1 VRPNQKMP
9 RWTVIIV
16 LMLASAILG
25 AQSPLT
31 ITTESLPKGVTGLEY
46 SFQMTATGGTPPY
59 SFGYRSG
66 YPAEGLHMLYTGTWS
81 GRPTAAGSFP
91 IEIAVVDSKN
101 VTVSKSFSVIIE
113 WGLNV
118 TCVNCR
124 FPDGYV
130 GTPYVGT
137 VNLTVSGGVPPYR
150 LSPWRGCPSWY
161 RSADGQ
167 VVTGTP
173 TQVESYDCEVMVADA
188 GGRTGKAMTSIRIL
202 EGISLGGPSVLP
214 NGFVGRSYIT
224 FFPLTGPA
232 QSPLEWTVPSGSIPS
247 GLTLTGEG
255 ILQGQPTTGGY
266 FSFQLIVKDAVGRS
280 ATNSYSVEI
289 LPSPKLSADSLADG
303 KQNQPYSQQLK
314 VTGGTPGYTFSM
326 IGGSL
331 PPGITLAKSG
341 GLSGTPTLPGLYKFT
356 VEVTDTRGVGDL
368 REYSIRISV
377 YGTLSATPATLNFAN
392 TADGALPPA
401 QSISVGGSNTGL
413 SFSLIVNTS
422 DGGKWL
428 SATPITGATNAT
440 LTVSV
445 NPTGL
450 ANGTYTGNVY
460 VTSGDA
466 SNSPQGVKVTLVV
479 TGVYPNATILNGAS
493 FSQDAAPIAP
503 GSIATAYGSGF
514 PAQLSLNSAATLLT
528 DTFPPHLPTTISDV
542 TLKING
548 TLVPLFFAGAGA
560 AIGQAAGAFQVN
572 FQVPLEIEPGVAKVE
587 VLYKGAVATTGTITV
602 SRSAPGVFSLGASG
616 KGQAAALNSDGSLNG
631 DPAKPVVP
639 GTAPKPTAA
648 GGIVI
653 VYATGA
659 GAVLKDYSSGRLAA
673 PPSGQAAVCDGSVLY
688 ATMATPVVTIGGKSA
703 EVLFSGLAPCYVGLW
718 QLNIRVPADLVPGL
732 ETPMAITLDQQTS
745 NATTVAIQ

>member
-1 VRPNQKMP
+1 MAPWWIAVAALLLTFQ
-9 RWTVIIV
+9 V
-16 LMLASAILG
+16 LC

-31 ITTESLPKGVTGLEY
+31 IITESLPKGVTGLAY

-66 YPAEGLHMLYTGTWS
+66 YPAEGLFFLYTGTWF
-81 GRPTAAGSFP
+81 GHPTAAGNFP
-91 IEIAVVDSKN
+91 IEIVVVDSKN

-113 WGLNV
+113 PGLNV
-118 TCVNCR
+118 ACVNCR

-137 VNLTVSGGVPPYR
+137 VNLAVSGGTPPYR

-161 RSADGQ
+161 RSADGH

-173 TQVESYDCEVMVADA
+173 TQVESFDCEVMVTDA

-202 EGISLGGPSVLP
+202 EGISLGGPSALP
-214 NGFVGRSYIT
+214 TGFVGKSYFNAFSI
-224 FFPLTGPA
+224 TGPA
-232 QSPLEWTVPSGSIPS
+232 QFPLEWTVPSGSIPS

-255 ILQGQPTTGGY
+255 VLQGQPTTNGY
-266 FSFQLIVKDAVGRS
+266 FSFQILVKDATGRS
-280 ATNSYSVEI
+280 ATNNYSVEV

-303 KQNQPYSQQLK
+303 KRNQPYSQQLK
-314 VTGGTPGYTFSM
+314 ATGGTPGYLYSM

-331 PPGITLAKSG
+331 PPGITLTKTG
-341 GLSGTPTLPGLYKFT
+341 GLSGTPTQPGLYKFT
-356 VEVTDTRGVGDL
+356 VEVTDTRGVADV
-368 REYSIRISV
+368 REYSIRISI
-377 YGTLSATPATLNFAN
+377 YGTLSVTPAALNFAYA
-392 TADGALPPA
+392 ADGALPTP
-401 QSISVGGSNTGL
+401 QTISVGGSNTGL
-413 SFSLIVNTS
+413 PFSLIVNTA

-428 SATPITGATNAT
+428 IATPNTGTTNAT

-466 SNSPQGVKVTLVV
+466 SNSPQGVKATLVIS
-479 TGVYPNATILNGAS
+479 GVYPKATILNGAS

-514 PAQLSLNSAATLLT
+514 PAQLSLNSEATLLT
-528 DTFPPHLPTTISDV
+528 DTVPPHLPTVISDV

-560 AIGQAAGAFQVN
+560 AIGQSAGVFQVN
-572 FQVPLEIEPGVAKVE
+572 FQVPLEIEPGAAKAE
-587 VLYKGAVATTGTITV
+587 ILYKGAVAAAGTITV

-631 DPAKPVVP
+631 DPAKPMVP

-659 GAVLKDYSSGRLAA
+659 GAVLEDYSSGRLAA

-688 ATMATPVVTIGGKSA
+688 ATMATPVVTIGGKNA

-718 QLNIRVPADLVPGL
+718 QLNIRVPADLMPGL